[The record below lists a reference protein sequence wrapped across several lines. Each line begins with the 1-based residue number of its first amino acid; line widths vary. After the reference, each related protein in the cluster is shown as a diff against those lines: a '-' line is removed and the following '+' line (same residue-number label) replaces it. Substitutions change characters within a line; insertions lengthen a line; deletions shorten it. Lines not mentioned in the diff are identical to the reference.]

1 MTIGGRHKVK
11 RILAVLAG
19 VMIGAV
25 GIALG
30 SATAAGNTPFPFATG
45 AAPSTPD
52 AIAAVPA
59 VPSFRASF
67 PVAVDLTDQFPKPG
81 FQGQQASC
89 VAWATAYA
97 SGSFF
102 QGERIGRRPDAP
114 AELMSPAYV
123 YHQLKPRGSGCM
135 APVTMVDT
143 LNFLKRTGA
152 VSLADF
158 PTDVTQCSSDV
169 PAMLA
174 TKAGAARLRGF
185 ERIRTETLTGF
196 RRPVLVVDDIK
207 GALAHRRP
215 IVFTMALP
223 RSFADYRSGVY
234 QHLTPTNENRHA
246 MAIVGYDD
254 RLQAFRLINS
264 WAPTWGDQGYIWVGY
279 DTFRTLASEAYQLI
293 GPTRAATP
301 PTRENDA
308 TLDRLLATAP
318 NRCSVVQ
325 AERSGGRL
333 RLTGF
338 TGDEQFLAA
347 LRDAAA
353 AGGRPASVEVELH
366 RYPQCEA
373 EQTLQRQIAD
383 TPIRIEATDANGAA
397 RHGPLVEMRKGDMF
411 GINVATVANLPF
423 LSIVYIQADNSAV
436 ELYRGTPTGGRTR
449 TISIGQSGPTATR
462 FQVGAPYGDEMVV
475 AIASKRPLFG
485 VEAADYTNER
495 RFLSGLR
502 TKLLRLPQGDA
513 AAAVL
518 RLRTTG

>member
-1 MTIGGRHKVK
+1 MF
-11 RILAVLAG
+11 AG
-19 VMIGAV
+19 VVIGAT

-30 SATAAGNTPFPFATG
+30 GATAAGNSPFPFATG
-45 AAPSTPD
+45 AAPSDPA
-52 AIAAVPA
+52 AIAAVPE

-81 FQGQQASC
+81 YQGQQASC

-102 QGERIGRRPDAP
+102 HAERTGRRPEAP
-114 AELMSPAYV
+114 ADQMSPAYV
-123 YHQLKPRGSGCM
+123 YHQIKPRGSGCM
-135 APVTMVDT
+135 APVTLVDT

-158 PTDVTQCSSDV
+158 PTDVTQCNASV
-169 PAMLA
+169 PPTLA
-174 TKAGAARLRGF
+174 GRAGAARLRAF
-185 ERIRTETLTGF
+185 ERIRTERLTGF
-196 RRPVLVVDDIK
+196 KRPVLAIDDIK
-207 GALAHRRP
+207 GALAQRHP
-215 IVFTMALP
+215 IVFIMALP

-234 QHLTPTNENRHA
+234 QHLTLTNENRHA

-254 RLQAFRLINS
+254 RLQAFRVINS
-264 WAPTWGDQGYIWVGY
+264 WAPSWGDQGYVWVGY
-279 DTFRTLASEAYQLI
+279 DTFRTLTTEAYQLV
-293 GPTRAATP
+293 GPATGTAASNAAPAAADT
-301 PTRENDA
+301 A

-318 NRCSVVQ
+318 NRCSVIKT
-325 AERSGGRL
+325 ERSGGRL

-338 TGDEQFLAA
+338 TGDERLLAA

-353 AGGRPASVEVELH
+353 ATGRDASVEVELH

-373 EQTLQRQIAD
+373 EQTLQRQIAGS
-383 TPIRIEATDANGAA
+383 PIRIAATDGNGQP
-397 RHGPLVEMRKGDMF
+397 RTGVPVEMRKGELF
-411 GINVATVANLPF
+411 GIDVATNADLPF

-449 TISIGQSGPTATR
+449 TISIGQSGPAATR
-462 FQVGAPYGDEMVV
+462 FQVGPPYGDEMVV
-475 AIASKRPLFG
+475 AIASKKPLFG
-485 VEAADYTNER
+485 VESADYTNER

-502 TKLLRLPQGDA
+502 AKLLRLPQGEA

-518 RLRTTG
+518 RLRTIG